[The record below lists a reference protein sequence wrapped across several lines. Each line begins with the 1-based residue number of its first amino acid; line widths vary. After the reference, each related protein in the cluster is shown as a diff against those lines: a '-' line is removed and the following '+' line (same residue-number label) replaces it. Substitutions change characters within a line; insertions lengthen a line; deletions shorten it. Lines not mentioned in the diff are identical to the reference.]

1 MDKKM
6 YMKGKITRIN
16 KNFLVVITK
25 NRKMGVVYVN
35 DISDYYI
42 ENLKTLF
49 RIGEELELL
58 VKYVKDDIY
67 FCDFKT
73 GKADFLNFP
82 FKYEIHE
89 TKSGFNNLSKYNEE
103 EVMKWIK

>member
-1 MDKKM
+1 
-6 YMKGKITRIN
+6 MKGKITRIN
-16 KNFLVVITK
+16 KNFIVLVTK
-25 NRKMGVVYVN
+25 NGEMCVVYVN

-42 ENLKTLF
+42 ENLKSVF
-49 RIGEELELL
+49 VIGEELELL

-73 GKADFLNFP
+73 GKPDFLNFP
-82 FKYEIHE
+82 FEYKINE
-89 TKSGFNNLSKYNEE
+89 TKSGFDNLSKYNEK

>member
-1 MDKKM
+1 
-6 YMKGKITRIN
+6 MKGKVTRIN
-16 KNFLVVITK
+16 KNFIVLITK
-25 NRKMGVVYVN
+25 NREMCVVYVN

-42 ENLKTLF
+42 ENLKSIF
-49 RIGEELELL
+49 VIGEELELL

-73 GKADFLNFP
+73 GKPDFLNFP
-82 FKYEIHE
+82 FEYEINE
-89 TKSGFNNLSKYNEE
+89 TKSGFDNLSKYNEK